1 MFEQRNEAITN
12 KIISEFAKTIEMF
25 DLSSSEARL
34 FAFLYL
40 REHPMTLD
48 EMSESLGKS
57 KTSMSTSVRSLL
69 DLNLV
74 TRVWRKGVRK
84 DLYQANTH
92 LFKSFMNASI
102 TKWIDATNHQRDSLE
117 ELVEKVKSQHSDQ
130 QGNKELVA
138 IENQL
143 TLIIEF
149 HQQIEKAFRD
159 MKNEDT

>member
-1 MFEQRNEAITN
+1 MNQQQNEMVLN

-25 DLSSSEARL
+25 DLSPAGARL

-40 REHPMTLD
+40 KEQPMTLD
-48 EMSESLGKS
+48 EMSEALGKS
-57 KTSMSTSVRSLL
+57 KTSMSTSVRNLL

-102 TKWIDATNHQRDSLE
+102 AKWIDATSHQRESLE
-117 ELVEKVKSQHSDQ
+117 EMFDKVQLQRIDEKH
-130 QGNKELVA
+130 NKELVTL
-138 IENQL
+138 ENRLKQ
-143 TLIIEF
+143 IIEF
-149 HQQIEKAFRD
+149 HQQIEKAFQN
-159 MKNEDT
+159 MKND

>member
-1 MFEQRNEAITN
+1 MNQQQNEMVLN

-25 DLSSSEARL
+25 DLSPAGARL

-40 REHPMTLD
+40 KEHPMTLD
-48 EMSESLGKS
+48 EMSEALGKS
-57 KTSMSTSVRSLL
+57 KTSMSTSVRNLL

-102 TKWIDATNHQRDSLE
+102 AKWIDATSHQRESLE
-117 ELVEKVKSQHSDQ
+117 EMFDKVQLQRIDEKH
-130 QGNKELVA
+130 NKELVTL
-138 IENQL
+138 ENRLKQ
-143 TLIIEF
+143 IIEF
-149 HQQIEKAFRD
+149 HQQIEKAFQN
-159 MKNEDT
+159 MKND